1 MHIGKNK
8 ISKTNSSIPKS
19 GIFNQNQENE
29 DSFSS
34 QINFPIT
41 KKKTKQRIICHADCY
56 LVLVKD
62 LLRNAGNCY
71 FESFSKHLARKF

>member
-1 MHIGKNK
+1 MKRAENPYDLKNDLIKIKNICRMHIDKNK

-41 KKKTKQRIICHADCY
+41 KKKQSK
-56 LVLVKD
+56 
-62 LLRNAGNCY
+62 
-71 FESFSKHLARKF
+71 ESSVMLTAT

>member
-1 MHIGKNK
+1 MHIDKNK

-41 KKKTKQRIICHADCY
+41 KKKQSK
-56 LVLVKD
+56 
-62 LLRNAGNCY
+62 
-71 FESFSKHLARKF
+71 ESSVMLTAT

>member
-34 QINFPIT
+34 QINFPIA
-41 KKKTKQRIICHADCY
+41 KKKQSK
-56 LVLVKD
+56 
-62 LLRNAGNCY
+62 
-71 FESFSKHLARKF
+71 ESSVMLTAT